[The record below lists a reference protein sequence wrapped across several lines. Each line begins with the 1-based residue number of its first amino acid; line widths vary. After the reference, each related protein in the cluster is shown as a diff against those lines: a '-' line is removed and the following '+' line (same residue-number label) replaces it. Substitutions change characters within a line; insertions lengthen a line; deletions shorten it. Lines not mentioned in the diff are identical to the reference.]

1 MSSFLI
7 LLCVLGY
14 FAILMAISWYT
25 SKKAD
30 ADSYFLGNK
39 NSPWYIV
46 AFGML
51 GDSLSGVTFISVPGA
66 VGAAKFGY
74 LQLVLGYFFGYI
86 IISQLLL
93 PLYYRLNLVSIY
105 TYLEQR
111 FGTKTQKTGAYFF
124 LLSRILGAGARL
136 FLAASVIQLFIFDA
150 LGIPFW
156 ATILI
161 VILAILGY
169 TTKGGIKTL
178 VWTDSL
184 QSLLL
189 ILGVVFSLVAIC
201 QSLHFSFGD
210 MVQAIANDERSQ
222 IFFWDVKEK
231 SFFFKQFIG
240 GVFIAA
246 TMTGLDQNM
255 MQKNLSC
262 KNLGEAQKNITW
274 FSVIMV
280 ITNVFF
286 LSLGVLLWIYRDQLQ
301 IELPMNAIGKP
312 DTDKLFPL
320 LALNHLGL
328 MAGIAFI
335 VGLTAA
341 TFSSADSVLTTL
353 TTSYYFDIANYDN
366 DMSFTFAQKTKRRR
380 IIHICFAILLFLTIL
395 VKKMLNSSAVIDT
408 VMRIAN
414 YTYGPLLGLFAF
426 GLFTKIRVRDHFTP
440 IVCVI
445 APMICYYIDTH
456 SVQLLNGYKFGNEL
470 ILLNGTLTFIGLF
483 LSKEK
488 E

>member
-201 QSLHFSFGD
+201 QSLHFNFGD

-231 SFFFKQFIG
+231 SYFFKQFIG

-246 TMTGLDQNM
+246 TMTG
-255 MQKNLSC
+255 
-262 KNLGEAQKNITW
+262 
-274 FSVIMV
+274 
-280 ITNVFF
+280 
-286 LSLGVLLWIYRDQLQ
+286 
-301 IELPMNAIGKP
+301 
-312 DTDKLFPL
+312 
-320 LALNHLGL
+320 
-328 MAGIAFI
+328 
-335 VGLTAA
+335 
-341 TFSSADSVLTTL
+341 
-353 TTSYYFDIANYDN
+353 
-366 DMSFTFAQKTKRRR
+366 
-380 IIHICFAILLFLTIL
+380 
-395 VKKMLNSSAVIDT
+395 
-408 VMRIAN
+408 
-414 YTYGPLLGLFAF
+414 
-426 GLFTKIRVRDHFTP
+426 
-440 IVCVI
+440 
-445 APMICYYIDTH
+445 
-456 SVQLLNGYKFGNEL
+456 
-470 ILLNGTLTFIGLF
+470 
-483 LSKEK
+483 
-488 E
+488 